1 MEKPTMNFGI
11 YYCAIRDTNMG
22 SKNIFGK
29 KKVFLTKSWKTC
41 FIVCAFSSWKTFRG
55 SFRSIKNVGSNCLQN
70 CQQTS
75 KHYGLSSV
83 DVLMYFSML

>member
-29 KKVFLTKSWKTC
+29 KKSIFDKKLENLFHS
-41 FIVCAFSSWKTFRG
+41 VCIFKLENIPWIFP
-55 SFRSIKNVGSNCLQN
+55 F
-70 CQQTS
+70 
-75 KHYGLSSV
+75 H
-83 DVLMYFSML
+83 